1 MTATIPVID
10 LSVLEGLTN
19 DAELNVKVKNNV
31 RFMRTRAFINKMKLF
46 ITAHKL
52 DTAAFMT
59 LLVLA
64 FYFMGGAGLAFIAYL
79 LAFGYMFGVVYGYAI
94 SKFVNW

>member
-31 RFMRTRAFINKMKLF
+31 RFMRTRAFISKMKLF
-46 ITAHKL
+46 ITVHKL

-64 FYFMGGAGLAFIAYL
+64 FYFMGGAGLAFIAYM
-79 LAFGYMFGVVYGYAI
+79 LAFAYMFGVVYGYAI
-94 SKFVNW
+94 SKFMNW